1 MAKKKVTTHKFY
13 VVDLVRKKPATKY
26 IVIPAYRVDVQID
39 VTTTGILSASE
50 VPSAALKRL
59 EDAARGALDNY
70 ETVIASEAEK
80 LDAKIGDMLES
91 PDKKV
96 VAEAEKLIQG
106 VNKSIENA
114 LKSAEGAALKAAE
127 DRLKKEIQAD
137 KNLKE
142 SQIRLAI
149 KVTAAAITVA
159 TNVATLV
166 ASMGADV
173 TAYYSL
179 AKVVYAMGTEL
190 NQQLKNEEK
199 LRKDLDT
206 AIRKFIDLRGNTIM
220 QAAKRQMVD
229 TSGLDPSHPID
240 SIKVI
245 LGKIKA
251 GGDEIMKGRDL
262 KGIMTEVTDFVIKG
276 IKSQSADV
284 EKART
289 AYRDHTTKT
298 RKKVDNLSGE
308 ADKLAKAM
316 KAATT
321 LKDGVKIG
329 AQVMGLKRGVTELGK
344 KLDEREKYLDSMQ
357 ELMKGNGLTVD
368 DKTTWQK
375 LKELDKMTAAETV
388 KEVYEF
394 ASGIYD
400 LVGAL
405 T

>member
-1 MAKKKVTTHKFY
+1 MAKKKVTSHKFY

-26 IVIPAYRVDVQID
+26 IVIPTYRVDVQID

-59 EDAARGALDNY
+59 EDAARGALEDY

-80 LDAKIGDMLES
+80 LDAKIGDMMES

-142 SQIRLAI
+142 AQIRLGI
-149 KVTAAAITVA
+149 KIVSAGITVA

-220 QAAKRQMVD
+220 QAAQRQMVD
-229 TSGLDPSHPID
+229 TSGLDVSHPID

-251 GGDEIMKGRDL
+251 GGEEIMKGRDL

-276 IKSQSADV
+276 IKSNVADV

-289 AYRDHTTKT
+289 AYREHTTKT
-298 RKKVDNLSGE
+298 RKKVDSLSSE
-308 ADKLAKAM
+308 ADKLTKAM
-316 KAATT
+316 KAATN

-329 AQVMGLKRGVTELGK
+329 SQVMGLKRGVSELAR

-375 LKELDKMTAAETV
+375 LKELDKMTMAESV
-388 KEVYEF
+388 KEIYEF
-394 ASGIYD
+394 ASGVYD

>member
-13 VVDLVRKKPATKY
+13 VVDLVRKKPATTY
-26 IVIPAYRVDVQID
+26 IVIPAYRVDIQID
-39 VTTTGILSASE
+39 VTTTGIISASD
-50 VPSAALKRL
+50 VPSAAMKRL
-59 EDAARGALDNY
+59 EDAARGALDHY
-70 ETVIASEAEK
+70 ENVIASEAK
-80 LDAKIGDMLES
+80 IFDAKIAKMMAS
-91 PDKKV
+91 QDKTV

-149 KVTAAAITVA
+149 KVTVAAITVA

-173 TAYYSL
+173 TAYFSL

-199 LRKDLDT
+199 LRKDLDS
-206 AIRKFIDLRGNTIM
+206 AINKFIDLRGSTIL

-245 LGKIKA
+245 LGKVKA
-251 GGDEIMKGRDL
+251 GGEEILKGRDM
-262 KGIMTEVTDFVIKG
+262 KGVMTEVSDFIIKG
-276 IKSQSADV
+276 VKSHLADV

-298 RKKVDNLSGE
+298 RKKVDNLSSE

-316 KAATT
+316 KAATN
-321 LKDGVKIG
+321 LKEGVKIG
-329 AQVMGLKRGVTELGK
+329 SQVMGLKRGVTELGK

-375 LKELDKMTAAETV
+375 LKELDKMTIGEST
-388 KEVYEF
+388 KEIFEF
-394 ASGIYD
+394 AKGIYE